1 MAYITSNDYEEV
13 VYSGDSDN
21 RIRIWFNDVELE
33 DADYFC
39 EKLTVSSRV
48 LPNDASKRF
57 SLDNFI
63 SKELTLILHNV
74 DLTTIVDK
82 VKISLGTMVNGAY
95 EDVPLGIFNIQDTPT
110 TDKNKITIKLRDNA
124 VLFDFGYNAKPLI
137 DENGGTATKLQLLQD
152 MCSKAG
158 VVCNVVEFLDSET
171 AIGIYD
177 NTITARTYISYIAEQ
192 AGAIATINRDGELI
206 FIYLQDLITKR
217 IPLSIVEKYTV
228 GEKFKISRVVFE
240 DAVRNFGSGEET
252 ADTLFINAGN
262 PYISNEIQITNILNL
277 VLNFEIDSLTTGKI
291 LGNPS
296 IDPYDI
302 IEIYDDYVMEQ
313 TVIARTLA
321 NHSLTYNGA
330 ITTNFNTEIGIE
342 EKKEN
347 VSIKGEGT
355 FKKWAKTEID
365 NVNAE
370 IKITS
375 GNLES
380 FKSDVSDNYYNKGKV
395 EELIL
400 NAENGLTNTFSEAGG
415 NNILRNTGLWFE
427 NTGEEAQE
435 NPYEFWQ
442 GKAKKSKNNK
452 SSNGNSI
459 ILQSGE
465 FIQDQEV
472 SNGKYSVSFYYQKLL
487 PLATATVT
495 INGNTYDLDSETLTQ
510 FYTGK
515 IDNETGA
522 YITMPV
528 EVNANHITI
537 TFETDT
543 NDSVELYDLMCN
555 KGEVKLAYSQ
565 NQNETTTDTV
575 NISKGITITSS
586 VKEVKF
592 KANAD
597 GIRTLDRNNNVLTEF
612 TDTGMTTNEAT
623 IKNEATIVGI
633 LRQRVDD
640 QIWDS
645 FIG

>member
-1 MAYITSNDYEEV
+1 MAYITSNDYEKV

-158 VVCNVVEFLDSET
+158 VVCNITEFLDSET
-171 AIGIYD
+171 TVGIYD

-192 AGAIATINRDGELI
+192 AGAIATINRDGELV
-206 FIYLQDLITKR
+206 FIYLKDLITKR

-277 VLNFEIDSLTTGKI
+277 VLDFEIDSLTTGKI

-302 IEIYDDYVMEQ
+302 IEIYDDYVMEE

-442 GKAKKSKNNK
+442 GKAKQSKNNK

-459 ILQSGE
+459 ILQSGK

-612 TDTGMTTNEAT
+612 TDKGMTTNEAT

-633 LRQRVDD
+633 LRQRVED